1 MYLIIYFLVSVFSIA
16 HYRGSQIEA
25 DLPIERECECHV
37 DRIDQRWA
45 ERYTAFHARGVCLFL
60 FIPAIVSL
68 VLRIGRHSVL
78 GFKSVLSEAFA
89 EVLEVSGFD
98 F

>member
-1 MYLIIYFLVSVFSIA
+1 MIIYLIVSVFSIA
-16 HYRGSQIEA
+16 RKLESQIEA
-25 DLPIERECECHV
+25 DLPIERVCECHV

-68 VLRIGRHSVL
+68 VLRIGRHSIL
-78 GFKSVLSEAFA
+78 GVNSVLSEGFA
-89 EVLEVSGFD
+89 EVLEGSGFD